1 VITRRA
7 ALLAVGGGALVTAC
21 GSDDE
26 RPPRGTP
33 DVEAGSIA
41 LVASGVERGSGDSA
55 SVPDAVAA
63 LQALGAGL
71 YAELGGEGGNL
82 ALSPYSVGVALAMT
96 QNGADGQTLEE
107 MTAVLGGVEPDR
119 LNGGLNALTRHVE
132 SLAGPQKRLDDS
144 KAEIALRP
152 ANTLFGEAT
161 TAFEPEFLDTLA
173 REYGAGLRAVD
184 FKGEYEA
191 ARVAINDWTSERTEG
206 RIEDLI
212 PEGVLNELTR
222 LVLVNALYLKAPWEQ
237 TFEKELT
244 EDRDFHLLDGSTVP
258 VPTMTLETRAGWL
271 GSGDGWQALRM
282 PYAGRALAMTIVLPE
297 EGRLADVEAE
307 VADGG
312 LAAVLD
318 SVGPAE
324 VAISL
329 PRWTFRTQAPLKDT
343 LSAMGMVT
351 AFEESRADF
360 SGITAEERLF
370 IAAVLH
376 QTFIAVD
383 EEGTEAAAATA
394 VVGQVTSMPQYV
406 PFTADRP
413 FLFVIHDV
421 EHGTPLFLGRVA
433 DPQSA

>member
-7 ALLAVGGGALVTAC
+7 ALLLVGGGALVTAC
-21 GSDDE
+21 GSDE
-26 RPPRGTP
+26 ELPERGTP

-41 LVASGVERGSGDSA
+41 LVASDAERGSGDPA

-63 LQALGAGL
+63 LHKLGAGL
-71 YAELGGEGGNL
+71 YAELGGGGGNL
-82 ALSPYSVGVALAMT
+82 ALSPYSIGVALAMT

-132 SLAGPQKRLDDS
+132 SLAGPQRRLDET
-144 KAEIALRP
+144 KAEIALRA
-152 ANTLFGEAT
+152 ANTLFAEAT

-173 REYGAGLRAVD
+173 REYGAGLQTVD
-184 FKGEYEA
+184 FQAEHEA
-191 ARVAINDWTSERTEG
+191 ARVAINEWTSERTEG

-258 VPTMTLETRAGWL
+258 VPTMTLETRTGWL

-297 EGRLADVEAE
+297 EGQLADVEAE
-307 VADGG
+307 VADGA

-343 LSAMGMVT
+343 LSAMGMVA
-351 AFEESRADF
+351 AFDEARADF
-360 SGITAEERLF
+360 SGMTAEERLF

-406 PFTADRP
+406 AFTADRP

-433 DPQSA
+433 DPR